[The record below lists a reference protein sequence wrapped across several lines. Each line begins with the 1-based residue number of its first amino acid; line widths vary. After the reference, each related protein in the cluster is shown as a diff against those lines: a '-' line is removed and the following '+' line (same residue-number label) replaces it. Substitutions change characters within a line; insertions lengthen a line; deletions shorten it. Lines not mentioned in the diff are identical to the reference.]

1 MTVGCVAL
9 EVWQGGGVWE
19 KKKRRTRDKPSPHSL
34 LPSPSLYHSIP
45 PLRPA
50 TQATSTNMNFLF
62 LLEYDPTK
70 DVAWIQKE
78 LHRWIYDNVMEKW
91 DSIRKKPTKLCD
103 MFTGYHTSQA
113 LIQLAFESA
122 GITDKKLL
130 FIPKME
136 KSNAEQL
143 VHKLVGEF
151 LQLRFPILLALNK
164 VDLADSVVN
173 LEKFK
178 EHFDDKI
185 MVPVSARSECIL
197 QQKCKDGILSY
208 QSGASHF
215 DFNTQSQEYEGS
227 ENDQKLTEIKENVLQ
242 VFGDTG
248 VLRALSQAVNLR
260 SPTFAFPVN
269 CLDTY
274 QSISVKT
281 NEKPQILRDCIVL
294 KPGTTVGKL
303 FNVMLYPPVSL
314 LAGEYVRAEGVDSSG
329 AKKVLHKNDLV
340 NESNQI
346 VKIMSTKK
354 ASTSGKTR
362 N

>member
-1 MTVGCVAL
+1 
-9 EVWQGGGVWE
+9 
-19 KKKRRTRDKPSPHSL
+19 
-34 LPSPSLYHSIP
+34 
-45 PLRPA
+45 
-50 TQATSTNMNFLF
+50 
-62 LLEYDPTK
+62 
-70 DVAWIQKE
+70 
-78 LHRWIYDNVMEKW
+78 MEKW
-91 DSIRKKPTKLCD
+91 DSIRKKPSKLCD
-103 MFTGYHTSQA
+103 MFTGYHSSQA

-122 GITDKKLL
+122 GISETKLL
-130 FIPKME
+130 SIPKME
-136 KSNAEQL
+136 KPNAEKM
-143 VHKLVGEF
+143 VHKLVDEF
-151 LQLRFPILLALNK
+151 LRLRFPILLALNK
-164 VDLADSVVN
+164 VDLADGVVN

-178 EHFDDKI
+178 EQFDDKI

-197 QQKCKDGILSY
+197 QQKCKDGVISY
-208 QSGASHF
+208 QSGSPHF
-215 DFNTQSQEYEGS
+215 NHNMQLTSS
-227 ENDQKLTEIKENVLQ
+227 EKELVEIKENVLE

-260 SPTFAFPVN
+260 SPTYAFPVN

-294 KPGTTVGKL
+294 KPGTSVGKL
-303 FNVMLYPPVSL
+303 FNIMLYPPVFL

-329 AKKVLHKNDLV
+329 AKKVLHKNDLI

-354 ASTSGKTR
+354 ASCPVKTR